1 MAKAVGKIFEEDL
14 VSSIDKERFLVHRLK
29 DSAQSFNK
37 SALFA
42 WDNPCDFFVYS
53 PTNNILFPI
62 EAKSTKS
69 KSFTF
74 DDPNGTE
81 KESKMVKRHQILSLR
96 DFARY
101 RGVFPMFLF
110 NFRELGENKEQCTY
124 AQHIDDFMRMIDEI
138 DKKSF
143 NVIDIIMHGGIK
155 IDGTKKRTRYRWEL
169 ERFFDSQS
177 MKQLDKEGV

>member
-14 VSSIDKERFLVHRLK
+14 VSSIDKKRFLVHRLK

-110 NFRELGENKEQCTY
+110 NFRELGENNEQRTY
-124 AQHIDDFMRMIDEI
+124 AQHINDFMRMIDEI

-143 NVIDIIMHGGIK
+143 NMIDIIMHGGIK

-177 MKQLDKEGV
+177 MK